1 MSTQGSLS
9 TGDLFSLKF
18 PWPSNHFTGYMNFD
32 LILFAVFNKQY
43 NFKSNTPN
51 NFILIGGFV
60 NLIFINCLS
69 YPRYWKIQNILNKFT
84 IENLVYNQTFK
95 YLYMTKLLIY
105 LKEFS

>member
-9 TGDLFSLKF
+9 TGDLFSL
-18 PWPSNHFTGYMNFD
+18 WPSNHFTGYMNFD

-60 NLIFINCLS
+60 NLIFINCIS
-69 YPRYWKIQNILNKFT
+69 YPRYWKIQNI
-84 IENLVYNQTFK
+84 LVYNQTFK